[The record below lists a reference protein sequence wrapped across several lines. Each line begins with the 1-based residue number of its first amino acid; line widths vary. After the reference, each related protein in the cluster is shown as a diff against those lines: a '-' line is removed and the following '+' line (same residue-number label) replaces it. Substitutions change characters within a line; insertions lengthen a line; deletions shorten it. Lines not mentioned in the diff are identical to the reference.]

1 MRLKFLP
8 IICIFGLLMSG
19 CSNTSS
25 DSSGTANPDQTA
37 EASSQ
42 DQAND
47 WSCESEQ
54 DGLGESLYCSTTYE
68 DDEEEIYW
76 TLALL
81 CTSDLL
87 TKHSVLGV
95 RYSDYA
101 SVMWPLDSTA
111 KIRLDSNELEEV
123 NTGSK
128 GGGEAF
134 IFKESKKSNENSDT
148 WRLLSKIASAK
159 TLGFKAND
167 TDGQPQ
173 SALFKVSGSV
183 PIAAKFS
190 VLGCSDS

>member
-8 IICIFGLLMSG
+8 VICILVLLMSG

-47 WSCESEQ
+47 WSCKSEQ
-54 DGLGESLYCSTTYE
+54 DGLGESLYCHTDYE
-68 DDEEEIYW
+68 DDENKILW
-76 TLALL
+76 SLSLL

-87 TKHSVLGV
+87 TKHSVFGM
-95 RYSDYA
+95 RYSYA
-101 SVMWPLDSTA
+101 SIMWPVEGTA
-111 KIRLDSNELEEV
+111 KIRLDSNALEEV
-123 NTGSK
+123 DTGSK
-128 GGGEAF
+128 GGGEALTF
-134 IFKESKKSNENSDT
+134 NESKESNENSDT
-148 WRLLSKIASAK
+148 WHLLSKIASAK